1 MSALPPKADMCSA
14 RGHVR
19 FGPIADIGQSGVRP
33 RASCLHSGKRLIDV
47 GNDVVWVLDAD
58 RKPDVSLRDA
68 GLELLF
74 WRQLR
79 VRCGRRMDGE
89 RAGIANVG
97 DMIEQLQ
104 AINEPTASLLPP
116 LSSKPSSAP

>member
-14 RGHVR
+14 RGHVC

-89 RAGIANVG
+89 RAGVADIG
-97 DMIEQLQ
+97 DVVEHLERVDE
-104 AINEPTASLLPP
+104 ATPGLAAALELEAD
-116 LSSKPSSAP
+116 

>member
-1 MSALPPKADMCSA
+1 MF
-14 RGHVR
+14 RQGH
-19 FGPIADIGQSGVRP
+19 
-33 RASCLHSGKRLIDV
+33 LHSGKRLIDI
-47 GNDVVWVLDAD
+47 GNDIVWVLDAD

-89 RAGIANVG
+89 RAGITDVG
-97 DMIEQLQ
+97 DMIEELQ
-104 AINEPTASLLPP
+104 VIYEPTASLFAALE
-116 LSSKPSSAP
+116 LEAKQCAIAALQIGISAAFAFALH